1 MNKAEAIKVLKDLGR
16 YEEVLLYEDG
26 VETYMPINHYHPAI
40 SLAIQALQQPQ
51 LERIDKNELAT
62 YISSF
67 ALQNKPCFKIDW
79 DKLIIGLYERFG
91 THKISEEKIA
101 KIIKNIKD
109 EDGYRVYLNQNPYR
123 LAKAILKAIEDL

>member
-1 MNKAEAIKVLKDLGR
+1 MPQILKECHWSINDKCLQCVSEDNIKW
-16 YEEVLLYEDG
+16 E
-26 VETYMPINHYHPAI
+26 
-40 SLAIQALQQPQ
+40 S
-51 LERIDKNELAT
+51 
-62 YISSF
+62 
-67 ALQNKPCFKIDW
+67 KI
-79 DKLIIGLYERFG
+79 